1 MDLITKEVNRL
12 YRQLYGK
19 MVASL
24 VSFFRLLHIQLAEDV
39 VQDTFET
46 ALQNWSKNGLP
57 KDATAWLFK
66 VCKNK
71 TLNLLKQKRTQN
83 YTDTDQLPEANT
95 YQLDQAF
102 LHSEI
107 RDNRLRLLFAASHP
121 DFSRKSSVILIL
133 KTLMGFKVPEIA
145 KGLGMQE
152 EAVKKSLTRTKKQIK
167 TAQLPLKVPFIFQ
180 SQTRLHTVHEVLY
193 LVFNEG
199 YSASSG
205 DHIIKKELCLEAIR
219 LLKAILDEQKIHTSE
234 TQALLALMLF
244 NSARFDSR
252 INEEGIPIALEQQ
265 NRTLWD
271 DVLIGQGI
279 VLFNSIR
286 KHPDWSA
293 YHYEAAIASL
303 HCTARHFKKT
313 PWTAISGLYTKLA
326 EIQPSS
332 IILLNGYIAQFYA
345 TTTAPENA
353 FAKSE
358 LQDKQW
364 QIVQVIEA
372 LPGLSKNHLYWA
384 TLGKFYGELGDYTQG
399 INHYLDAISYTKVA
413 AERTFLKRQITVLQ
427 SKEQASLPG

>member
-24 VSFFRLLHIQLAEDV
+24 VSFFRLPHIQLAEDV
-39 VQDTFET
+39 MQDTFET
-46 ALQNWSKNGLP
+46 ALQHWSKNGLP
-57 KDATAWLFK
+57 KDPTAWLFK

-107 RDNRLRLLFAASHP
+107 RDNRLRLLFAACHP
-121 DFSRKSSVILIL
+121 NFSRKSSVILIL

-152 EAVKKSLTRTKKQIK
+152 EAVKKNLTRTKKQIK

-193 LVFNEG
+193 IVFNEG

-252 INEEGIPIALEQQ
+252 IDEEGIPITLEQQ

-286 KHPDWSA
+286 KHPDWST

-303 HCTARHFKKT
+303 HCTASHFEKT
-313 PWTAISGLYTKLA
+313 PWAAIAGLYTKLA
-326 EIQPSS
+326 GIQTSS

-345 TTTAPENA
+345 ATFPANNA

-358 LQDKQW
+358 LLDQQW
-364 QIVQVIEA
+364 HIVQAIEE

-384 TLGKFYGELGDYTQG
+384 TLGKFYGALGNYKQG